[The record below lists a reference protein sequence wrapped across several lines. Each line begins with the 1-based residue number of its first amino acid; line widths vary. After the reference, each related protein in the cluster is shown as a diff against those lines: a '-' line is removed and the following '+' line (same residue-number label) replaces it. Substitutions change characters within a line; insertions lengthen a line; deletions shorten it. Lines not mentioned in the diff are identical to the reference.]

1 MQFKSILSYY
11 NPVAPVLTV
20 ETLRYNV
27 VVNGMEGHKVDDR
40 VNDINNELDK
50 NTITINTYKHG

>member
-11 NPVAPVLTV
+11 NPVATVLTV

-27 VVNGMEGHKVDDR
+27 VVNGKEGHKVDGR
-40 VNDINNELDK
+40 V
-50 NTITINTYKHG
+50 KHTC